1 MNSKGVKKGFFEGLA
16 YPYHLIACYTVSQ
29 IRRHIKSKL
38 IINELLP
45 D

>member
-29 IRRHIKSKL
+29 IRGTYQVKT
-38 IINELLP
+38 NY
-45 D
+45 